1 LLHTLQMDDASVSS
15 SSMLPLTPP
24 PFQVDEKVYCRDKNN
39 RSGGGGKGSG
49 SSSTGKHNPPTG
61 SDSHMATAGASPSSG
76 PYYEAVIRK
85 IRLDNMHHNEQENQ
99 QWSFLVHYAG
109 WNSRW
114 DRWLSSSDILKDN
127 EETRALLLK
136 QRKAMEKPNSSNNTS
151 SCQKHGASSA
161 LSSTKVK
168 RSRTNATRLSENK
181 ASSHAP
187 MSSNS
192 ALLYADYCE
201 LPFTLQT
208 VLMDEYDLICAQR
221 HTNSGQPWLPP
232 TRLVHHLPASVTIR
246 KVLAHFCKSK
256 IKECRAAAAAR
267 ALTTSGKPARPNA
280 AAPSTA
286 PAPTL
291 TPDIVE
297 SFCDDLAQLFR
308 KALPVCL
315 LYPQERPQYHAV
327 SRDPYIGAVR
337 KMDVTELYGCEHLL
351 RLYVRLPVLLQASLS
366 QNSQEDNR
374 QKLSVWSL
382 DPTVVGPLLS
392 DLLVLLQK
400 NRSTLFSASTTNR
413 TDGGHTTE
421 SERASGSVTANYR
434 VLRPEEWLDWE
445 RHANMPNTTDT
456 DASMKSHGKVT
467 DVSASTDNVHVPVD
481 EMSLEPHPD
490 QEMSIASS
498 PRPRAAL
505 LNVSSPPVVTMN
517 DVH

>member
-1 LLHTLQMDDASVSS
+1 
-15 SSMLPLTPP
+15 MLPLTPP
-24 PFQVDEKVYCRDKNN
+24 PFQVDEKVYCRDLNT
-39 RSGGGGKGSG
+39 RGGSGGKGSG
-49 SSSTGKHNPPTG
+49 SSATGKHNPQTG
-61 SDSHMATAGASPSSG
+61 RDSRMATADASLSGG

-114 DRWLSSSDILKDN
+114 DRWLSPSDILKDN
-127 EETRALLLK
+127 DETRALLLQ
-136 QRKAMEKPNSSNNTS
+136 QRKELEKASSSNNTS
-151 SCQKHGASSA
+151 SQKNGASSA

-168 RSRTNATRLSENK
+168 RSRTNATHPTENK
-181 ASSHAP
+181 ASFHAP
-187 MSSNS
+187 ISSNS

-221 HTNSGQPWLPP
+221 HTNSGQPFLPP

-267 ALTTSGKPARPNA
+267 ALTTSGKSTQPNA
-280 AAPSTA
+280 AAPSTT

-297 SFCDDLAQLFR
+297 SFCDDLAQLFC

-327 SRDPYIGAVR
+327 FRDPFIGAVR
-337 KMDVTELYGCEHLL
+337 KMDVTDLYGCEYLL
-351 RLYVRLPVLLQASLS
+351 RLYVRLPVLFQASML

-421 SERASGSVTANYR
+421 LERTSGSVTANYR

-445 RHANMPNTTDT
+445 RRANTPNNTEN
-456 DASMKSHGKVT
+456 DATINNNSKVT
-467 DVSASTDNVHVPVD
+467 DISASTDDNAVGMGAARIDVD
-481 EMSLEPHPD
+481 GMSLDPLPD